1 MGCMTASDPS
11 PGLRSGTPLEMAT
24 DVPGACCTDAAAA
37 QWIPGESTLTGWL
50 DVSGGHRLYY
60 EQGGQVGALPV
71 LFLHGGPGGACSPR
85 HPQLFDLTRC
95 RLTLFD
101 QRGCGRSLPRGSL
114 EANTSDALVAD
125 IEALRQHLG
134 VTGWLV
140 VAGSWGAGLAL
151 AYAAAHRSA
160 CLGLLLRG
168 VFLGRPSDVDWFF
181 QDARQFLP
189 DAWAALASGA
199 PASAQTSLL
208 PWLADGLLGGDAAA
222 AQERALAWD
231 AWESSV
237 TLRQNVARRDAP
249 SDAELAALL
258 AKYRIQ
264 SHYLINDCFWA
275 EAPLLARAS
284 AWAGLPTAI
293 VHGRLDWVCRPQ
305 AAWDVHQAIE
315 GSRLQ
320 WQDGCGHSPFEPAM
334 AASLGQAL
342 AQFADHGHFEGWGQ
356 TSQAGAAP

>member
-1 MGCMTASDPS
+1 MTALDLPS
-11 PGLRSGTPLEMAT
+11 GLPFETRTKAATSSLNAPAADAGLPL
-24 DVPGACCTDAAAA
+24 
-37 QWIPGESTLTGWL
+37 IPGEATVAGWL
-50 DVSGGHRLYY
+50 NVSGGHRVYY
-60 EQGGQVGALPV
+60 EQGGQIGSLPV

-101 QRGCGRSLPRGSL
+101 QRGCGRSLPRALL

-134 VTGWLV
+134 VARWLV

-160 CLGLLLRG
+160 CLGLILRG
-168 VFLGRPSDVDWFF
+168 VFLGRRSDVNWFF

-189 DAWAALASGA
+189 DAWAALAADA
-199 PASAQTSLL
+199 PESSHHDLL
-208 PWLADGLLGGDAAA
+208 TWLADGVLGRNAAK
-222 AQERALAWD
+222 ALECALVWE

-237 TLRQNVARRDAP
+237 TLRQNVARRSATLP
-249 SDAELAALL
+249 EPEKAALL

-264 SHYLINDCFWA
+264 SHYLTNNCYWA
-275 EAPLLARAS
+275 DAPLLGRAA

-293 VHGRLDWVCRPQ
+293 LHGRLDWVCRPK
-305 AAWDVHQAIE
+305 AAWDVHQCIA

-320 WQDGCGHSPFEPAM
+320 WLDTCGHSPFEPAM
-334 AASLGQAL
+334 AEALTQAL
-342 AQFADHGHFEGWGQ
+342 AQFADHGHFDGWGQ
-356 TSQAGAAP
+356 NFVAVATP

>member
-1 MGCMTASDPS
+1 MTAPALPSDS
-11 PGLRSGTPLEMAT
+11 RSGAPIDSRIPA
-24 DVPGACCTDAAAA
+24 DVPGAKDALSAL
-37 QWIPGESTLTGWL
+37 IPGESTVTGWL
-50 DVSGGHRLYY
+50 DVSGGHRIYY
-60 EQGGQVGALPV
+60 EQGGQVDGLPV

-85 HPQLFDLTRC
+85 HAELFDLTRC

-125 IEALRQHLG
+125 IEALRERLG
-134 VTGWLV
+134 VARWLV

-151 AYAAAHRSA
+151 AYAAAHRHA
-160 CLGLLLRG
+160 CLGLILRG
-168 VFLGRPSDVDWFF
+168 VFLGRASDVNWFF

-189 DAWAALASGA
+189 DAWAALAAGA
-199 PASAQTSLL
+199 PVSAQGNLL
-208 PWLADGLLGGDAAA
+208 PWLADGILGSDAAVA
-222 AQERALAWD
+222 VERALAWE

-237 TLRQNVARRDAP
+237 TMRQSIARRQPPDG
-249 SDAELAALL
+249 AERASLL

-264 SHYLINDCFWA
+264 SHYLLNQCFWA
-275 EAPLLARAS
+275 DAPLLTRAA
-284 AWAGLPTAI
+284 AWAELPTAI

-305 AAWDVHQAIE
+305 AAWDVHQCIA

-320 WQDGCGHSPFEPAM
+320 WHDGCGHSPFEPAM

-342 AQFADHGHFEGWGQ
+342 AQFADHGHFRGWGQ
-356 TSQAGAAP
+356 SFQAGAAP